1 MAVVFFL
8 SATQG
13 YRAGDYLGI
22 LPTTPIPVVMRALGR
37 LNLHVDDTITLKGAS
52 AGGTVPVGQPISALI
67 LFSEYF
73 ELEQPATIKQ
83 IKNLAEHSQDASV
96 KQALERYTT
105 PTVYKE
111 EISDKRVSVL
121 ALLEEFPGLPISVAE
136 FIEMLPSI
144 KMRQVSTL
152 ALDHAS
158 C

>member
-1 MAVVFFL
+1 
-8 SATQG
+8 
-13 YRAGDYLGI
+13 
-22 LPTTPIPVVMRALGR
+22 MRALGR

-83 IKNLAEHSQDASV
+83 IKNLAERAQDESAKETL
-96 KQALERYTT
+96 KQYAD

-121 ALLEEFPGLPISVAE
+121 ALLEEFPALPISVAE

-144 KMRQVSTL
+144 KMRQVSSLGDLGGRL
-152 ALDHAS
+152 ADRYRISTPSLLRPWMTHIA
-158 C
+158 